1 MKHFIFICLALFITW
16 FALPV
21 AAQDMRALSM
31 EAQTAKK
38 ALLDKI
44 AAEKADAQKAA
55 QQSRLQI
62 KKDRAALEKA
72 IADLEAK
79 TKILTTTRDE
89 LTQTLEDLDTTEK
102 EITEELAQT
111 DAMINEL
118 VGVIRIQAKDMDA
131 LMARNPRNKDGDSG
145 TFLKAITQ
153 NTRFPGMA
161 DIRKM
166 VTLLYEQTRLAEE
179 IVLEKGAIV
188 DRTGRQTRA
197 DILFLGPF
205 TTAYQTEN
213 ETGFLNYSHAGG
225 QLFALSHLPSGRVQK
240 RLSRY
245 MAGQTDT
252 ITMDITQGAAL
263 RQLVHELS
271 LLDQVPKG
279 GAIVWPILAI
289 LVVGIGIVI
298 ERIIFLSRKR
308 VDADSLINRI
318 DRMAMDK
325 DWEACTDVCLAQPEK
340 PVSRVLMA
348 GLKYCEKQREEME
361 NALQEAI
368 LKEIPPMERFLA
380 SLGMLAAI
388 APLLGLLGTV
398 TGMIDTFHV
407 ITLYGTGDPR
417 LMSGGISEA
426 LVTTML
432 GLSVAIPLML
442 SQTLLNRAVDRR
454 VGEMEEKAVSLVN
467 IVDKCRGAA

>member
-1 MKHFIFICLALFITW
+1 MKRFIPICLAFLIGW
-16 FALPV
+16 SALPT
-21 AAQDMRALSM
+21 AAQDMRALSQD
-31 EAQTAKK
+31 AQK
-38 ALLDKI
+38 ARTSLLEKI
-44 AAEKADAQKAA
+44 AAEKAEAQKAA
-55 QQSRLQI
+55 EKSRLQI
-62 KKDRAALEKA
+62 KKDRTALENA

-79 TKILTTTRDE
+79 TKALTAKHDE
-89 LTQTLEDLDTTEK
+89 LTQTLEDLDASEK

-131 LMARNPRNKDGDSG
+131 LMARNPRNKNTDAG
-145 TFLKAITQ
+145 TFLTAITQ

-166 VTLLYEQTRLAEE
+166 VALLSEQTRLSEE
-179 IVLEKGAIV
+179 IVLEKGPIV
-188 DRTGRQTRA
+188 DRTGREARA
-197 DILFLGPF
+197 DILYLGPF
-205 TTAYQTEN
+205 TTAYRTEN
-213 ETGFLNYSHAGG
+213 ETGFLNYSHAGN

-240 RLSRY
+240 QISKY
-245 MAGQTDT
+245 MNGRTDT
-252 ITMDITQGAAL
+252 ITMDITLGAAL

-289 LVVGIGIVI
+289 LVVGTGIVI

-308 VDADSLINRI
+308 VDADSLINQI

-325 DWEACTDVCLAQPEK
+325 DWQACTDVCLAQPEK

-454 VGEMEEKAVSLVN
+454 VGELEEKAVSLVN
-467 IVDKCRGAA
+467 IIDKCRGAA